1 MGLFPP
7 ELVKR
12 YSVVH
17 RPKGPR
23 IQLALAW
30 FVGLLIAFFIGSG
43 ALAVFFGAQAAIA
56 ALQVCKRWG
65 DVHKP
70 SNPPL
75 AAAAAGLMP
84 LAAWFNNTAVG
95 LVLLV
100 FVALSIPFGSGF
112 VPPPKGRSGESGFDL
127 PSAIGSSWITVAAG
141 FIPGL
146 AAAAVVQVH
155 RIDAMSL
162 VFLAAAVCTYDAGDH
177 LCSAG
182 YASRSVGPLSG
193 MFGVAVVTAVMA
205 IIQPSPLSGIWVWF
219 TGLVL
224 ALCCPAGQW
233 LGSWMLPRADS
244 SAPALRRLDGWFVA
258 APVFWVIVALAS

>member
-84 LAAWFNNTAVG
+84 LAAWF
-95 LVLLV
+95 
-100 FVALSIPFGSGF
+100 PFGSGF
-112 VPPPKGRSGESGFDL
+112 GPPPKGRSGESGFDL
-127 PSAIGSSWITVAAG
+127 PSAIGTSWITVAAG

-193 MFGVAVVTAVMA
+193 TPCAAGACSA
-205 IIQPSPLSGIWVWF
+205 G
-219 TGLVL
+219 
-224 ALCCPAGQW
+224 LCCPVGQW
-233 LGSWMLPRADS
+233 LGSWMLPRSDS